1 MGGNGLPGG
10 YYTVDRKLIAAAN
23 KNRANI
29 ITAEFFYLITQGAAV
44 VHHVVNVDIL

>member
-1 MGGNGLPGG
+1 MGDNWLPGG

-29 ITAEFFYLITQGAAV
+29 IIAGLFCLITQGAAV